1 MRRGCQD
8 SSQEPV
14 TVEEER
20 GSREGVTWGLEGD
33 VGLRVS
39 SGECGFVRGGQ
50 TDRQTEALGWREL
63 SVFAQEKQPEE

>member
-20 GSREGVTWGLEGD
+20 GSRDLRTGRGRRIEGEFW
-33 VGLRVS
+33 
-39 SGECGFVRGGQ
+39 
-50 TDRQTEALGWREL
+50 
-63 SVFAQEKQPEE
+63 